1 MKMLKALTFAVIA
14 VAMGACSQQKQ
25 PSVAATGSDRVLT
38 VKQYY
43 ADDAARSAA
52 IDRCSSTNEGQV
64 NANLQKPECKNA
76 LQAENLHQLGMK
88 PE

>member
-1 MKMLKALTFAVIA
+1 MKVLKAVMVSAVA

-25 PSVAATGSDRVLT
+25 PTQATAGTDRVLT

-43 ADDAARSAA
+43 ADDAARNAA
-52 IDRCSSTNEGQV
+52 IDRCSSSKEGQV

-76 LQAENLHQLGMK
+76 LQAEDLHQFGMK